1 MNNVLILLDNP
12 DDWKPYCETK
22 SILTVSD
29 YLKNK
34 PVEKDRKLVINLS
47 NDYSYN
53 SEGYYCS
60 LLAQTR
66 GQKVIPDV
74 DIINKME
81 VGTGVRMDRS
91 LQALCYQWIQKNDI
105 KDDIW
110 YLNIYFGKCRE
121 KVAMFDARC
130 FNIPKEEVANLLY
143 WRQWCASRNS
153 VQMVGQANFS
163 HKKLQNKTCSDIQD
177 VLMTQKGI
185 NWNELPTHQKRGSCC
200 IKTLESVSDS
210 EESRGCDRRPESR
223 RSTGMGAPDE

>member
-1 MNNVLILLDNP
+1 MNNVLILLDNL
-12 DDWKPYCETK
+12 DDWKPYYET
-22 SILTVSD
+22 SSVLTVSD

-121 KVAMFDARC
+121 KRSGTD
-130 FNIPKEEVANLLY
+130 
-143 WRQWCASRNS
+143 CAFYFR
-153 VQMVGQANFS
+153 
-163 HKKLQNKTCSDIQD
+163 
-177 VLMTQKGI
+177 
-185 NWNELPTHQKRGSCC
+185 ELPLPIVKSGFEYSSQKSDRGHSF
-200 IKTLESVSDS
+200 SS
-210 EESRGCDRRPESR
+210 PES
-223 RSTGMGAPDE
+223 A

>member
-74 DIINKME
+74 DIIYKME
-81 VGTGVRMDRS
+81 AGTGVRMDRS

-121 KVAMFDARC
+121 KGMERIARFIFENYPCPLLRVALNTHPRNQIEGIHFLPLNQLNDAEQDFFANTLDN
-130 FNIPKEEVANLLY
+130 FN
-143 WRQWCASRNS
+143 
-153 VQMVGQANFS
+153 
-163 HKKLQNKTCSDIQD
+163 
-177 VLMTQKGI
+177 
-185 NWNELPTHQKRGSCC
+185 
-200 IKTLESVSDS
+200 
-210 EESRGCDRRPESR
+210 
-223 RSTGMGAPDE
+223 

>member
-66 GQKVIPDV
+66 GQRVIPDV
-74 DIINKME
+74 DIINKLE
-81 VGTGVRMDRS
+81 TGDR
-91 LQALCYQWIQKNDI
+91 NPH
-105 KDDIW
+105 
-110 YLNIYFGKCRE
+110 G
-121 KVAMFDARC
+121 
-130 FNIPKEEVANLLY
+130 PKSAGV
-143 WRQWCASRNS
+143 
-153 VQMVGQANFS
+153 
-163 HKKLQNKTCSDIQD
+163 
-177 VLMTQKGI
+177 VLSM
-185 NWNELPTHQKRGSCC
+185 
-200 IKTLESVSDS
+200 DS
-210 EESRGCDRRPESR
+210 EERDQK
-223 RSTGMGAPDE
+223 

>member
-66 GQKVIPDV
+66 GQRVIPDV
-74 DIINKME
+74 DIINKLE
-81 VGTGVRMDRS
+81 TGTGIRMDRS
-91 LQALCYQWIQKNDI
+91 LQALCYQWIQKNGI
-105 KDDIW
+105 KSDIW
-110 YLNIYFGKCRE
+110 YLNIYFGKCR
-121 KVAMFDARC
+121 
-130 FNIPKEEVANLLY
+130 
-143 WRQWCASRNS
+143 
-153 VQMVGQANFS
+153 
-163 HKKLQNKTCSDIQD
+163 
-177 VLMTQKGI
+177 
-185 NWNELPTHQKRGSCC
+185 
-200 IKTLESVSDS
+200 
-210 EESRGCDRRPESR
+210 
-223 RSTGMGAPDE
+223 